1 MKIEG
6 KFKIAAPRQK
16 VWDALTDPAT
26 LKAAIPGADQLK
38 EIAPGKFEVE
48 MSVGIGIIRGR
59 FQGTVESTDLNPPS
73 SQRLIMDGEGPGGW
87 IRGEGA
93 LTLHD
98 VDGNTEIEVE
108 GEAQTGGVLARVGQ
122 RMLGNASR
130 TMMGQFFKNLDREVK
145 R

>member
-1 MKIEG
+1 
-6 KFKIAAPRQK
+6 
-16 VWDALTDPAT
+16 
-26 LKAAIPGADQLK
+26 
-38 EIAPGKFEVE
+38 
-48 MSVGIGIIRGR
+48 
-59 FQGTVESTDLNPPS
+59 
-73 SQRLIMDGEGPGGW
+73 MDGEGPGGW